1 MPAALRER
9 CASRSRSSSRPAK
22 TSRGSSPVASRG
34 AGAANGSVA
43 TAAATASASA
53 PAPVTPDGNAPDA
66 VLDEHQSVYPP
77 PKSLSDKAE
86 VGSLEEYKRLWQKSI
101 DDPAAFWGDLAEKEF
116 FWSKKWDDVFT
127 R

>member
-1 MPAALRER
+1 M
-9 CASRSRSSSRPAK
+9 
-22 TSRGSSPVASRG
+22 
-34 AGAANGSVA
+34 
-43 TAAATASASA
+43 
-53 PAPVTPDGNAPDA
+53 
-66 VLDEHQSVYPP
+66 YPP